1 MEKSIDEVDP
11 ASAITGLDA
20 LTAQLD
26 EGLVVVTTDGLV
38 AYLNPAAR
46 RLFGGRAGMAFAAI
60 AGDYRLARMVE
71 QARSSGVLQEREL
84 GDSGGGLE
92 IMARALRT
100 DTEGTVTLT
109 VHDRSELR
117 RLERVRRDFVGNVSH
132 ELRTP
137 VTAIQLLV
145 ETLQAGALDEPAAA
159 REFVGRIRLEVT
171 HMAQMVEQLLDLSTI
186 ESGEAALPRDRVALS
201 ELLRA
206 ADRLRPLAEERNI
219 TLEVVPPVAPGYIS
233 GDATRLGHVLRN
245 LVHNAIKFTPPAGS
259 VTVRC
264 RTDQGDIVFEVSDT
278 GVGIAPEELP
288 RIFERFWKAD
298 RSRQRDGE
306 GSGLGLA
313 IARHV
318 VDVHGGTISVRSAP
332 GAGSTFT
339 VRLPPAPPDQ
349 PA

>member
-1 MEKSIDEVDP
+1 MSTAIDAVDP
-11 ASAITGLDA
+11 PFGAAELDA
-20 LTAQLD
+20 LTGQLD
-26 EGLVVVTTDGLV
+26 EGLVIVTGDGLV
-38 AYLNPAAR
+38 AYMNPAAH
-46 RLFGGRAGMAFAAI
+46 RLFRGRPGMAFAEI
-60 AGDYRLARMVE
+60 TGDYRLARMVE
-71 QARSSGVLQEREL
+71 RARSSRVLQEREL
-84 GDSGGGLE
+84 SDAGGGLE
-92 IMARALRT
+92 IVARALRT
-100 DTEGTVTLT
+100 DTAGSVTLT
-109 VHDRSELR
+109 VRDRTELR

-145 ETLQAGALDEPAAA
+145 ETLQAGALDEPVAA
-159 REFVGRIRLEVT
+159 REFVGRIRMEVT

-186 ESGEAALPRDRVALS
+186 ESGHL
-201 ELLRA
+201 ELLRERVPLTELLQA

-219 TLEVVPPVAPGYIS
+219 RLEVVPPVEPGSVS

-245 LVHNAIKFTPPAGS
+245 LVHNGIKFTPPEGS

-264 RTDQGDIVFEVSDT
+264 LSGEGTIVLEVCDT

-318 VDVHGGTISVRSAP
+318 VDAHEGTISVRSQP

-339 VRLPPAPPDQ
+339 VTLPALPG
-349 PA
+349 